1 MATTNT
7 HAPLASPLSAQQ
19 AHVRKRITSKKF
31 KEWAGK
37 LAVYILLTAGAILFI
52 APWAWMVSA
61 SFQPI
66 GKIFDWPP
74 NWIPETV
81 TLANYQKFLKAEGFF
96 RWVLNSGFLAAVVL
110 IVQVFFNSL
119 AAYSFAKRKFPGR
132 NALFILMLAT
142 LMIPGQLFLIPN
154 YLILL
159 RWPLFGGNNLVGTG
173 GVGLLD
179 SYMGIIV
186 PYAFSVW
193 SVFFMR
199 QYMKTI
205 PDDLLDAARMDGASE
220 FQIYWKVILPLSGP
234 VLAANAIFTFTFVW
248 NDFFWP
254 LIVIS
259 KPELRTLQL
268 GLALFVIKNRTVWD
282 IVFAGS
288 VISSLPVLLIFL
300 FFQKYFIRGIAL
312 TGMK

>member
-1 MATTNT
+1 MAITQTEKSVSKPISRP
-7 HAPLASPLSAQQ
+7 A
-19 AHVRKRITSKKF
+19 VRPIKWKNLI
-31 KEWAGK
+31 GK
-37 LAVYILLTAGAILFI
+37 LIVYILLTTGAIIFI
-52 APWAWMVSA
+52 APWVWMISA

-74 NWIPETV
+74 NWIPETF
-81 TLANYQKFLKAEGFF
+81 TLENYRRFLRAEGFF
-96 RWVLNSGFLAAVVL
+96 RWVLNSGFLAIVVL
-110 IVQVFFNSL
+110 AVQMFLNSL
-119 AAYSFAKRKFPGR
+119 AAYAFAKRKFPGR
-132 NALFILMLAT
+132 DAIFLTMLGT

-154 YLILL
+154 YMILL
-159 RWPLFGGNNLVGTG
+159 RSPLFGGNNILGQG
-173 GVGLLD
+173 GHGMLD
-179 SYMGIIV
+179 SFWGIII
-186 PYAFSVW
+186 PYGFSVW

-199 QYMKTI
+199 QYMKGI

-220 FQIYWKVILPLSGP
+220 FTIYRKVVMPLCGP
-234 VLAANAIFTFTFVW
+234 VLAAQAIFTFTFVW

-259 KPELRTLQL
+259 DPDLRTLQL
-268 GLALFVIKNRTVWD
+268 GLALFIIKNRTVWD

-288 VISSLPVLLIFL
+288 VISTIPVLLIFI

>member
-1 MATTNT
+1 MAITRTEKT
-7 HAPLASPLSAQQ
+7 VSKPISTPA
-19 AHVRKRITSKKF
+19 VRPIKWKDVL
-31 KEWAGK
+31 GK
-37 LAVYILLTAGAILFI
+37 AIVYVLLTTGAIIFI

-66 GKIFDWPP
+66 GQIFNWPP
-74 NWIPETV
+74 NWIPEIF
-81 TLANYQKFLKAEGFF
+81 TLSNYTRFLAAEGFF
-96 RWVLNSGFLAAVVL
+96 RWILNSGFLAVVVL
-110 IVQVFFNSL
+110 CVQMFFNSM
-119 AAYSFAKRKFPGR
+119 AAYTFAKRKFPGR
-132 NALFILMLAT
+132 DGLFLMMLGT

-154 YLILL
+154 YMILL
-159 RWPLFGGNNLVGTG
+159 RSPLFGGNNILGQG
-173 GVGLLD
+173 GHGMLD
-179 SYMGIIV
+179 SYWGIII

-199 QYMKTI
+199 QYMKGI

-220 FQIYWKVILPLSGP
+220 FLIYWKVVMPLCGP
-234 VLAANAIFTFTFVW
+234 VLAAQAIFTFTFVW

-259 KPELRTLQL
+259 DPDLRTLQL

-288 VISSLPVLLIFL
+288 VISTLPVLLVFI

>member
-1 MATTNT
+1 MAITQSEKSVSKTIST
-7 HAPLASPLSAQQ
+7 PT
-19 AHVRKRITSKKF
+19 VRPIKW
-31 KEWAGK
+31 KEVLGK
-37 LAVYILLTAGAILFI
+37 VIVYILLTTGAIVFF

-66 GKIFDWPP
+66 GEIFEWTP
-74 NWIPETV
+74 NWIPDTV
-81 TLANYQKFLKAEGFF
+81 TFQNYVRFLTAEGFF
-96 RWVLNSGFLAAVVL
+96 RWVLNSGFLAIVVL
-110 IVQVFFNSL
+110 LVQMFFNSL

-132 NALFILMLAT
+132 DGLFLMMLGT

-159 RWPLFGGNNLVGTG
+159 RSPLFGGNNLLGTG
-173 GVGLLD
+173 GHGMLD
-179 SYMGIIV
+179 SFWGIIV
-186 PYAFSVW
+186 PYSFSVW

-220 FQIYWKVILPLSGP
+220 FTIYSKVVLPLCGP
-234 VLAANAIFTFTFVW
+234 VLAAQAIFTFTFVW

-259 KPELRTLQL
+259 SSELRTLQL
-268 GLALFVIKNRTVWD
+268 GLALFILKNKTVWD
-282 IVFAGS
+282 VVFAGS
-288 VISSLPVLLIFL
+288 VISTLPVLLVFI

>member
-1 MATTNT
+1 VA
-7 HAPLASPLSAQQ
+7 
-19 AHVRKRITSKKF
+19 ITRTEKSVPKSDPISKPAARPIKW
-31 KEWAGK
+31 KDLLGK
-37 LAVYILLTAGAILFI
+37 LIIYLLLTTGAIIFI

-66 GKIFDWPP
+66 GEIFEWPP
-74 NWIPETV
+74 NWIPETF
-81 TLANYQKFLKAEGFF
+81 TLQNYVKFLAAEGFF
-96 RWVLNSGFLAAVVL
+96 RWVLNSGFLAVVVL
-110 IVQVFFNSL
+110 VIQMFFNSL
-119 AAYSFAKRKFPGR
+119 AAYTFAKRKFPGR
-132 NALFILMLAT
+132 DGLFLLMLGT

-154 YLILL
+154 YIILL
-159 RWPLFGGNNLVGTG
+159 RSPLFGGNNLM
-173 GVGLLD
+173 GVGGYGMLD
-179 SYMGIIV
+179 SFWGIII
-186 PYAFSVW
+186 PYSFSVW

-199 QYMKTI
+199 QYMKGI

-220 FQIYWKVILPLSGP
+220 FLIYWKVVMPLCGP
-234 VLAANAIFTFTFVW
+234 VLAAQAIFTFTFVW

-259 KPELRTLQL
+259 SPELRTLQL
-268 GLALFVIKNRTVWD
+268 GLALFILKNKTVWD

-288 VISSLPVLLIFL
+288 VISTLPVLLVFI